1 MAEMSIPSGPQ
12 ELTPEWLTNA
22 LRSGGAIKNAAVS
35 SFDVKVIGEGAGFL
49 GQLAHVRLH
58 YDRPEEGAPPSLIAK
73 LPAAAQEN
81 KELAQFFRFYERE
94 VRFYDEIA
102 GSVELRTPRLYFSHF
117 DPGAGDFA
125 LLLEDLAPACVGDQL
140 AGCSGRQVELAIRE
154 LAKFHAAW
162 WEHPRLAELDWMP
175 SIDAE
180 WYIEAAEGGYAK
192 AWGAFTEYFGDR
204 LAPAMRDLGERYGK
218 KIPQLMKSFATAPCT
233 IIHGDYR
240 LDNLFFDASK
250 GGTSFAVIDW
260 QISARARGVFD
271 VAYFLAGTLPSEERR
286 GKERDIVRVYHDL
299 LTEGG
304 VRGYSFDQ
312 CWEDYRRSL
321 LFLLNYAVIG
331 IGSLDLANERGVEL
345 FEMIA
350 QRTLTAIDD
359 LNAGELL
366 PE

>member
-1 MAEMSIPSGPQ
+1 MAEVSIPSGPQ
-12 ELTPEWLTNA
+12 QLTPEWLTQA
-22 LRSGGAIKNAAVS
+22 LRSGGAIKNASVTS
-35 SFDVKVIGEGAGFL
+35 LDTTVIGEGAGFL
-49 GQLAHVRLH
+49 GQLALVRLH
-58 YDRPEEGAPPSLIAK
+58 YNQAEEGAPQSLIAK

-81 KELAQFFRFYERE
+81 KEIAQFFRFYERE

-102 GSVELRTPRLYFSHF
+102 ANVELRTPRLYFSHF
-117 DPGAGDFA
+117 DAGSGDFC
-125 LLLEDLAPACVGDQL
+125 LLIEDLAPACVGDQL
-140 AGCSGRQVELAIRE
+140 TGCSGQHVELAIRE

-162 WEHPRLAELDWMP
+162 WEHPRLAELDWLP
-175 SIDAE
+175 SIHDE
-180 WYIEAAEGGYAK
+180 WYVEAVQGGYLQ
-192 AWGAFTEYFGDR
+192 AWGPFIDYFGDR
-204 LAPAMRDLGERYGK
+204 LLPAMRDLGERYGQR
-218 KIPQLMKSFATAPCT
+218 IPQLMNYFGTAPCT

-240 LDNLFFDASK
+240 LDNLFFDAAK

-271 VAYFLAGTLPSEERR
+271 VAYFLAGTLPSDERKV
-286 GKERDIVRVYHDL
+286 GERDLVRMYHDL
-299 LTEGG
+299 LEEGG
-304 VRGYSFDQ
+304 VSGYSFDQ

-350 QRTLTAIDD
+350 QRTLTAIDE

-366 PE
+366 P